1 MVGRAFESASHA
13 GDGGIALA
21 LAPGLTPEGPA
32 RSPRF
37 FGGFATRPQILA
49 RGLVALADITAMRYF
64 QYTPTTQ
71 RDPVLSAHGDRLR
84 AECFSACN
92 SVYARL
98 DITADAL
105 DGGEIG
111 FGTTNVDIGPETR
124 RMLSA
129 IGPAELLHLEVGL
142 QGLSASTPDAHAVE
156 RPVRMP
162 PRWVPALG
170 NVAELHRATSP
181 GFRLDAAATR
191 AFVATIPGATSS
203 GRGGWLAPTRTGTR
217 LAARRVPGAV
227 RVSGLHRLSAL
238 RRLLPHLRSS
248 AFHGDPETGA
258 AVIEVE
264 LPGARL
270 VLGLTEE
277 PWRGHSGEGTLLTGL
292 SGSDALDDAELV
304 AAMLAFEPRIDVA
317 RLSADTGL
325 TPARVRDAVA
335 VLAASGRV
343 GWDVHDEA
351 YFHREL
357 PDEPDRVLKDNPRLI
372 GARRLVDACAV
383 RRDDTAATRDGWRVR
398 SGDGDY
404 LVSLDPP
411 ACTCTWHLSHGVGR
425 GPCKHLLAVR
435 LVEGTIPDA
444 SDTDEEE
451 ET

>member
-1 MVGRAFESASHA
+1 MVGRAFESASRV

-21 LAPGLTPEGPA
+21 LAPGLAPEGPE

-37 FGGFATRPQILA
+37 FGGFATRPQVIA

-98 DITADAL
+98 DIMTDAL

-111 FGTTNVDIGPETR
+111 FGTTNVDIGPDTR

-129 IGPAELLHLEVGL
+129 IGPVELLHLEVGL
-142 QGLSASTPDAHAVE
+142 GGLTASTPDAHSVE

-162 PRWVPALG
+162 SRWVPALG
-170 NVAELHRATSP
+170 NVAELHRATRP
-181 GFRLDAAATR
+181 GFTLDAAATR
-191 AFVATIPGATSS
+191 AFVATLPGATSS
-203 GRGGWLAPTRTGTR
+203 GRVGWLAPTRTGTR
-217 LAARRVPGAV
+217 LAARPVPGAV

-238 RRLLPHLRSS
+238 RRLLPHLRGSS
-248 AFHGDPETGA
+248 FHGDPETGA

-277 PWRGHSGEGTLLTGL
+277 PWRGHSGEGSLLTGL
-292 SGSDALDDAELV
+292 SGSDALDDADLV
-304 AAMLAFEPRIDVA
+304 AAMLAFEPRIELE
-317 RLSADTGL
+317 RLAADTGL
-325 TPARVRDAVA
+325 PVERVRSAVA

-343 GWDVHDEA
+343 GWDVHDA
-351 YFHREL
+351 VYFHREL
-357 PDEPDRVLKDNPRLI
+357 PDDPDRVLKDNPRLV
-372 GARRLVDACAV
+372 GARRLAESGAV
-383 RRDDTAATRDGWRVR
+383 RRDVTSSGAGWRVR

-411 ACTCTWHLSHGVGR
+411 ACTCTWHLTHGVGR

-435 LVEGTIPDA
+435 LIEGTIPDA
-444 SDTDEEE
+444 NDDDEEE
-451 ET
+451 EK